1 MPNAF
6 EGQLRITNYEWD
18 AKLRDA
24 QSDVFT
30 SLASTLEEDL
40 RVLLSPLTDT
50 QDTLAVRVTSF
61 AEGSVIVLYSFGW
74 DLPDRDS
81 SLTSASIRNTISNQL
96 KNENGMLF
104 GKFAVDKQSIDVGY
118 TMDKCSTMECSGS
131 CTFSYSQ
138 NSFVCS
144 ALTSTEKPLLSAS
157 SAPTSPSSTTS
168 TTSTSTSTTST
179 TTSTSTTTTTTAEDN
194 KDMLLPQLEVNPE
207 PKSEPEPESEPEAE
221 SEPEPENEPEPETQ
235 PEPES
240 EPEPET
246 LPEPEPE
253 TEPESSNGKET
264 EAEPE
269 SEPTPQTMSD
279 IDISLVAEP
288 EPETTPK
295 TDGKAEET
303 TITIKGSDIVTEE
316 PLPAETTTD
325 EASLTTLISS
335 EEVSAKVEVTER
347 PAAGSEEVSETIEV
361 VTQLPAGLVPQT
373 TEAAVGDA
381 VTEFEEDQI
390 TTDSPHSV
398 TSVAESGPI
407 ETLEKAVKP
416 VNLPAAAENPVETG
430 NTFTTVANPPRET
443 ESATEAVVNILPD
456 VNGDDDAA
464 ATVSTETTM
473 DTTIS
478 SENIAV
484 EGGEKSD
491 VIQGG
496 SGGESKL
503 VDLVTGSNLGQVST
517 TLTPPQE
524 QPVTFFPSEE
534 EEGTTDQIN
543 NVIADS
549 DTPSSEL
556 LSEELVIASN
566 EIPDAAAPK
575 LDESDASESLGE
587 VESVTELVTV
597 ESETKK
603 SSRREG
609 GRSQALQAADS
620 QNLIQ
625 FVDEKSTNI
634 ENLNQEVSKKE
645 ETTHSPASPTD
656 KLSNKRIIFPD
667 DADDQPFEITFSTQ
681 LPVEA
686 TTSGVV
692 IEASNTST
700 LSAENDPIDCIS
712 GLVCG
717 GRCLAT
723 HQVCDS
729 LVDCENGEDEAECG
743 FPSCREDE
751 FSCLKGRCIPDAWK
765 CDGKPDCSAGEDEV
779 I

>member
-1 MPNAF
+1 M
-6 EGQLRITNYEWD
+6 
-18 AKLRDA
+18 
-24 QSDVFT
+24 
-30 SLASTLEEDL
+30 
-40 RVLLSPLTDT
+40 
-50 QDTLAVRVTSF
+50 
-61 AEGSVIVLYSFGW
+61 
-74 DLPDRDS
+74 
-81 SLTSASIRNTISNQL
+81 
-96 KNENGMLF
+96 
-104 GKFAVDKQSIDVGY
+104 
-118 TMDKCSTMECSGS
+118 
-131 CTFSYSQ
+131 
-138 NSFVCS
+138 
-144 ALTSTEKPLLSAS
+144 
-157 SAPTSPSSTTS
+157 
-168 TTSTSTSTTST
+168 
-179 TTSTSTTTTTTAEDN
+179 
-194 KDMLLPQLEVNPE
+194 EVNPE

-221 SEPEPENEPEPETQ
+221 SEPEPENEPEPETS

-240 EPEPET
+240 EPEPESQSK
-246 LPEPEPE
+246 
-253 TEPESSNGKET
+253 SSNGKDIEA

-279 IDISLVAEP
+279 IDVSLVAEP

-295 TDGKAEET
+295 ADGKAEET
-303 TITIKGSDIVTEE
+303 TITIEGSDIEAVLTIVTEE
-316 PLPAETTTD
+316 PLLAETTTD
-325 EASLTTLISS
+325 EASLTTLVSS
-335 EEVSAKVEVTER
+335 PVSGQPKEESDKVEVSER
-347 PAAGSEEVSETIEV
+347 PGVEEEVSETMEV
-361 VTQLPAGLVPQT
+361 VAQLPTAGSLLPQT

-390 TTDSPHSV
+390 TTDSPHSLP
-398 TSVAESGPI
+398 SLAESGLI
-407 ETLEKAVKP
+407 ETLEKAPKP
-416 VNLPAAAENPVETG
+416 VNLPATENLVETG
-430 NTFTTVANPPRET
+430 NTFTTVANPTPET
-443 ESATEAVVNILPD
+443 ESATEAVVNILQD
-456 VNGDDDAA
+456 VSGEKIVDDDAA
-464 ATVSTETTM
+464 AVSTESTM
-473 DTTIS
+473 DTATETIS
-478 SENIAV
+478 LENIAV

-491 VIQGG
+491 VIPGG
-496 SGGESKL
+496 SGSESKL

-534 EEGTTDQIN
+534 EEDTTVQIN
-543 NVIADS
+543 NVIVDS
-549 DTPSSEL
+549 DTSSSEL
-556 LSEELVIASN
+556 LSGDLVIASN

-575 LDESDASESLGE
+575 VDESDASESLGA

-620 QNLIQ
+620 QNLIK
-625 FVDEKSTNI
+625 FVDEKSTST
-634 ENLNQEVSKKE
+634 ENSNREVSKKD
-645 ETTHSPASPTD
+645 ETTISPAPSTD
-656 KLSNKRIIFPD
+656 KLSNNRIIFPD

-700 LSAENDPIDCIS
+700 LSAENQPISCIS

-729 LVDCENGEDEAECG
+729 LIDCENGEDEAECG
-743 FPSCREDE
+743 FPTCQDDE

-765 CDGKPDCSAGEDEV
+765 CDGKPDCSEGEDEV

>member
-1 MPNAF
+1 
-6 EGQLRITNYEWD
+6 
-18 AKLRDA
+18 
-24 QSDVFT
+24 
-30 SLASTLEEDL
+30 
-40 RVLLSPLTDT
+40 
-50 QDTLAVRVTSF
+50 
-61 AEGSVIVLYSFGW
+61 
-74 DLPDRDS
+74 
-81 SLTSASIRNTISNQL
+81 
-96 KNENGMLF
+96 
-104 GKFAVDKQSIDVGY
+104 
-118 TMDKCSTMECSGS
+118 
-131 CTFSYSQ
+131 
-138 NSFVCS
+138 
-144 ALTSTEKPLLSAS
+144 
-157 SAPTSPSSTTS
+157 
-168 TTSTSTSTTST
+168 
-179 TTSTSTTTTTTAEDN
+179 
-194 KDMLLPQLEVNPE
+194 MLLPQLEVNPE

-295 TDGKAEET
+295 TDGEAVET

-335 EEVSAKVEVTER
+335 EEVSAMVEVTER

-549 DTPSSEL
+549 DT
-556 LSEELVIASN
+556 VA
-566 EIPDAAAPK
+566 
-575 LDESDASESLGE
+575 
-587 VESVTELVTV
+587 
-597 ESETKK
+597 
-603 SSRREG
+603 
-609 GRSQALQAADS
+609 
-620 QNLIQ
+620 
-625 FVDEKSTNI
+625 
-634 ENLNQEVSKKE
+634 
-645 ETTHSPASPTD
+645 
-656 KLSNKRIIFPD
+656 
-667 DADDQPFEITFSTQ
+667 
-681 LPVEA
+681 
-686 TTSGVV
+686 
-692 IEASNTST
+692 
-700 LSAENDPIDCIS
+700 
-712 GLVCG
+712 
-717 GRCLAT
+717 
-723 HQVCDS
+723 
-729 LVDCENGEDEAECG
+729 EDENVP
-743 FPSCREDE
+743 FW
-751 FSCLKGRCIPDAWK
+751 FSK
-765 CDGKPDCSAGEDEV
+765 CDVKLEDF
-779 I
+779 